1 MWDSYR
7 IIEALQHLAREQA
20 AIDPE
25 KAVQLARFFK
35 TGNGEYAE
43 GDTFLGI
50 TIPQQ
55 RALVRRIVNEGVSLE
70 ALVPLLADIDPPVH
84 EYRMTALLILVQL
97 AEEARK
103 SERKKVRF
111 GDPRQE
117 LELQISYAACVEFYF
132 AYRKYIN
139 NWDLVDVT
147 CHKVLGPWFMERDR
161 QPLIDLA
168 VDGNLWEQRIAII
181 TTYAFIKAGD
191 LTTTFEI
198 AELLLD
204 HPHDL
209 IHKAV
214 GWMLREAGKQD
225 PSAEREFLQDR
236 YRTMPRTMLRYAIE
250 KFPETER
257 KAYLHGEI

>member
-1 MWDSYR
+1 MWDAAR
-7 IIEALQHLAREQA
+7 IIEVLQELAREQCKA
-20 AIDPE
+20 DPG
-25 KAVQLARFFK
+25 KAQQLARFFK
-35 TGNGEYAE
+35 TGKGEYAE
-43 GDTFLGI
+43 GDTFLGV

-55 RALVRRIVNEGVSLE
+55 RALVRRVVKEGVTFE
-70 ALVPLLADIDPPVH
+70 ALIPLLEYDDPPVH
-84 EYRMTALLILVQL
+84 EYRMTALLILVAL
-97 AEEARK
+97 AERAWRAENKGLRDGRGLPEHAPT
-103 SERKKVRF
+103 F
-111 GDPRQE
+111 
-117 LELQISYAACVEFYF
+117 AACVDLYL